1 MLLKTSLQ
9 ITSFNI
15 TFRFTIYELV
25 GLLYFTGNWNMKIV
39 CFSDAQSSGLIQ
51 FIVDSGSE
59 VGVTVTSQFIK
70 DLQLEYLH
78 NIESRGV
85 HATRDRPVYRGVLKL
100 GSEEFDV
107 EVS

>member
-1 MLLKTSLQ
+1 MQ

-25 GLLYFTGNWNMKIV
+25 GLLYFSGNWNMKFV
-39 CFSDAQSSGLIQ
+39 CFSDARSSGLIR

-59 VGVTVTSQFIK
+59 VGVTVTSQLIK
-70 DLQLEYLH
+70 DLELEYLH
-78 NIESRGV
+78 SIESRGV

-100 GSEEFDV
+100 GSEEFEV

>member
-1 MLLKTSLQ
+1 MK
-9 ITSFNI
+9 
-15 TFRFTIYELV
+15 LV
-25 GLLYFTGNWNMKIV
+25 GLLYFSGNWNMKIV

-59 VGVTVTSQFIK
+59 VGVTVTSDLIK

-85 HATRDRPVYRGVLKL
+85 HTTRERPVYRGILKL
-100 GSEEFDV
+100 GSDLEEFDV

>member
-1 MLLKTSLQ
+1 MK
-9 ITSFNI
+9 
-15 TFRFTIYELV
+15 LV
-25 GLLYFTGNWNMKIV
+25 GLLYFSGNWNMKIV

-59 VGVTVTSQFIK
+59 VGVTVTSQFIQ
-70 DLQLEYLH
+70 DLRLEYLH